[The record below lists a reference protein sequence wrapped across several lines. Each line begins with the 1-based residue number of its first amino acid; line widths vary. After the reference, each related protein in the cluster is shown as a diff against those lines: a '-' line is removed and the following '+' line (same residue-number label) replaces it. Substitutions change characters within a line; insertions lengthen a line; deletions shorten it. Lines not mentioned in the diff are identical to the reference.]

1 MTIVQCGVSEPLD
14 VEARLVNVINDSISP
29 RLMPDIDVRRWRS
42 TNVIVVDV
50 HVSASRP
57 HHLNGDDVVY
67 VRLGSSNRRADDQL
81 IEEMRRSA
89 RHESFDEMPYPSED
103 VDSLAFDDI
112 ATEFSSRRKI
122 RRSDLGTL
130 GLSTRYQGHDVP
142 TIGGVVLFGR
152 NRSAFP
158 DANIVC
164 ARFEG
169 TNRSHILDTVDTAD
183 IAGPSL
189 PGMVRGALRF
199 IDDHLARRIVV
210 AGLVNQQHRPVPPI
224 AVREAVVNAA
234 VHADYS
240 QRGGPIR
247 ISLFDDR
254 LEIENPGLLPGG
266 LAIEDLNSGI
276 SRVRNRVIARTFKE
290 LGYIEQWGS
299 GITRMFDEVHRAGT
313 PTPLFEELGGR
324 FRVTFPTVATSSPT
338 LTTDEHALLD
348 ALSQAGPV
356 GMSTAELTAVL
367 GRSPRTTRTRMTH
380 LVALGLAYEIGSGPN
395 DPTRRYVKP
404 N

>member
-1 MTIVQCGVSEPLD
+1 
-14 VEARLVNVINDSISP
+14 
-29 RLMPDIDVRRWRS
+29 
-42 TNVIVVDV
+42 
-50 HVSASRP
+50 
-57 HHLNGDDVVY
+57 
-67 VRLGSSNRRADDQL
+67 
-81 IEEMRRSA
+81 
-89 RHESFDEMPYPSED
+89 
-103 VDSLAFDDI
+103 
-112 ATEFSSRRKI
+112 
-122 RRSDLGTL
+122 
-130 GLSTRYQGHDVP
+130 
-142 TIGGVVLFGR
+142 
-152 NRSAFP
+152 
-158 DANIVC
+158 
-164 ARFEG
+164 
-169 TNRSHILDTVDTAD
+169 
-183 IAGPSL
+183 
-189 PGMVRGALRF
+189 MVRGALRF